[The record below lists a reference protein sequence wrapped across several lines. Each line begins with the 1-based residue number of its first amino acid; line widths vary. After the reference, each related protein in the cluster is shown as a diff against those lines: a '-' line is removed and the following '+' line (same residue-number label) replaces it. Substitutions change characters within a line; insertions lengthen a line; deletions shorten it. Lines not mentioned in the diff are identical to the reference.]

1 MYIFEVGKELF
12 RVRERLSR
20 YHMSR
25 EPTLGWVLKEDPDC
39 TDLASRRCDVSVEVH
54 AQGDTGDRFC
64 PGESGK
70 AARKRPTSD

>member
-1 MYIFEVGKELF
+1 
-12 RVRERLSR
+12 
-20 YHMSR
+20 MSVYQDTTA
-25 EPTLGWVLKEDPDC
+25 ESGAHIVHGLKEDPDC